1 MIDYH
6 FGEYLIKNYYKV
18 NINFKNCKDV
28 NLAIVMVA
36 TKESFWVPLVI
47 KNTLS
52 KIKNCNF
59 YFFGTHRT
67 INLIKSNLKDVD
79 ISYNEIDDFSDIKFY
94 NNLLLDF
101 KFWNKF
107 REDYILITQPDC
119 IILRN
124 VIETDFCYDF
134 IGAICGNIDVN
145 KFIINGGLS
154 IRRNKIMK
162 EICKQL
168 ENNNINKDLP
178 EDIIFTNIIREKYNF
193 PSLEACYN
201 FSIES
206 IGNINKVLG
215 IHGTDKYYI
224 HPKIKLDF
232 INLFNKL

>member
-6 FGEYLIKNYYKV
+6 FGEYLIKNYYKE
-18 NINFKNCKDV
+18 NINFKNSK
-28 NLAIVMVA
+28 NTKLAIVMVA
-36 TKESFWVPLVI
+36 TKESFWLPLVI

-59 YFFGTHRT
+59 YFFGTHTT
-67 INLIKSNLKDVD
+67 INLIKSNLKDAD
-79 ISYNEIDDFSDIKFY
+79 ISYNEIDDFSNIKFY
-94 NNLLLDF
+94 NNLLLDY

-107 REDYILITQPDC
+107 REDYVLITQPDC

-124 VIETDFCYDF
+124 VIDSDFNYDY
-134 IGAICGNIDVN
+134 IGAICGTIDVN

-168 ENNNINKDLP
+168 ENKKINKDLP
-178 EDIIFTNIIREKYNF
+178 EDIIFTNIIREKYNS

-206 IGNINKVLG
+206 IGNIDKVLG

-232 INLFNKL
+232 INKFF